1 MKNVLFI
8 LAAFS
13 SAPLALAEI
22 KIETISLPMRDAIKL
37 TSRHLGRDFRLT
49 DVYGEVV
56 KEILA

>member
-1 MKNVLFI
+1 MKKVLSI
-8 LAAFS
+8 LAAFA

-37 TSRHLGRDFRLT
+37 TSRHLGRDYRLT
-49 DVYGEVV
+49 GVYGEVV

>member
-1 MKNVLFI
+1 MQKVLSI
-8 LAAFS
+8 LAAFA

-37 TSRHLGRDFRLT
+37 TSRHLGRDYRLT
-49 DVYGEVV
+49 GVYGEVV